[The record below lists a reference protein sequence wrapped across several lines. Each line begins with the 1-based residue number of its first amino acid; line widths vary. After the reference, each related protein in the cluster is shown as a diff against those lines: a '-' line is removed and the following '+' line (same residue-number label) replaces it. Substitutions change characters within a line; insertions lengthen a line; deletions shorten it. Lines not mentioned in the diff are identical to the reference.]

1 MTVISTYG
9 HTGPTATKKMRSGIS
24 ISVVGMTLGL
34 ALSSCGFFEDS
45 RAVTYEIH
53 TVSGEAGSENL
64 RVEYQWRETGLSE
77 QETVATTVTESS
89 EPAQFE
95 TLGRVDDDVSVS
107 VAGVPGVVLGCAVII
122 DDSETLVEA
131 ESSAPG
137 EAVEC
142 SATVPAQD
150 DQG

>member
-1 MTVISTYG
+1 MTAGSTYA
-9 HTGPTATKKMRSGIS
+9 HTGLTATKKMRSGIS
-24 ISVVGMTLGL
+24 ISVAGIALGL
-34 ALSSCGFFEDS
+34 ALSSCGFFEES
-45 RAVTYEIH
+45 RAVTYEVE
-53 TVSGEAGSENL
+53 TVSGEADSENL
-64 RVEYQWRETGLSE
+64 RVEYQWRETGLSD
-77 QETVATTVTESS
+77 QEAVATTVTDSS

-107 VAGVPGVVLGCAVII
+107 VTGVPGVVLRCAVIV
-122 DDSETLVEA
+122 DGLETLAEA